1 MVMKH
6 SSIFVLSLGIL
17 CVLNCQ
23 FSFSHKN
30 MNIHEIY
37 GSMGMDLSFVYQK
50 LRNFDVTAGRGR
62 GLGGGEEKQY
72 YAIIVSFV
80 Y

>member
-1 MVMKH
+1 M
-6 SSIFVLSLGIL
+6 
-17 CVLNCQ
+17 
-23 FSFSHKN
+23 N

-37 GSMGMDLSFVYQK
+37 GWMGMDLSFVYQK
-50 LRNFDVTAGRGR
+50 FRNFDVAGVGV
-62 GLGGGEEKQY
+62 GVGAAGIGGGGKERQC